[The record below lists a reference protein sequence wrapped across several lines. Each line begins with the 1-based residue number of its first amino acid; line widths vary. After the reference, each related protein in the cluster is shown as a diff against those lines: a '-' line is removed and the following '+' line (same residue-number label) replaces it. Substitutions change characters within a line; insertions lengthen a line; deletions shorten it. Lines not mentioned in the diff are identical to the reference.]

1 MRVRSFEELMLL
13 PEGAAVARHLDGVT
27 WNRVRW
33 FLAGFLLAA
42 VVVASISSPETAPLA
57 FWAAVADAAL
67 LAGFFTVR
75 NTRPV
80 EEAFRPVVAVL
91 VALQFAATLLWASDA
106 ELVLVVALL
115 PFPALLLLLRFRPGE
130 CALVVATLT
139 AGTFAWHVG
148 YGEPASR
155 AALLALAVAGPAAA
169 AAVGSQRLTASRRKE
184 FLERWH
190 RAVTRERERLRLR
203 GELADARKIQL
214 SMLPAGEPRIE
225 WLELSGTCVPAAE
238 VGGDYYDYI
247 DLGREAWTL
256 VMADVAGHGVASG
269 LLLAG
274 LRSSLYVLQ
283 EELRSPAAVLER
295 LNAMVRASVRMRTF
309 VTVSLAVLDRSGG
322 DQGRLRLSSAG
333 HPPGLLWRAAEGAVV
348 EVGLPAPPLGTRLPA
363 VYEDVDLE
371 LGPGDVLLLYTDG
384 LVEAID
390 FRAESY
396 GFERLER
403 AFARAARAGEAR
415 EVRTHLLED
424 VSHFKGSTPQADDL
438 SIVVARYRPERAGR
452 G

>member
-1 MRVRSFEELMLL
+1 MRARSFEELMLL
-13 PEGAAVARHLDGVT
+13 PERAAVARHLDGIT
-27 WNRVRW
+27 WTRVRW
-33 FLAGFLLAA
+33 FLAGYLVAA
-42 VVVASISSPETAPLA
+42 VVVALSSSPEADPLA

-67 LAGFFTVR
+67 LAAFFAVR

-80 EEAFRPVVAVL
+80 EEAFRPVVASL
-91 VALQFAATLLWASDA
+91 TALQFAATVLWASQP
-106 ELVLVVALL
+106 EPVLVIALL
-115 PFPALLLLLRFRPGE
+115 PFPALLLLVRFRPGE
-130 CALVVATLT
+130 CTLVVATLA
-139 AGTFAWHVG
+139 AGTFAWHLAH
-148 YGEPASR
+148 GETASR
-155 AALLALAVAGPAAA
+155 STLLALAVTGPAAA
-169 AAVGSQRLTASRRKE
+169 AAVGSQRTTQRRRKE
-184 FLERWH
+184 FLQRWH

-214 SMLPAGEPRIE
+214 SMLPAGEPRID

-247 DLGREAWTL
+247 DLGGGSWTL

-283 EELRSPAAVLER
+283 DELRSPAAVLDR

-322 DQGRLRLSSAG
+322 GPGCLRLASAG
-333 HPPGLLWRAAEGAVV
+333 HPPGLLWRATEGAVM

-363 VYEDVDLE
+363 RYQEVDLE
-371 LGPGDVLLLYTDG
+371 LGSGDVLLLYTDG
-384 LVEAID
+384 LVEATD

-396 GFERLER
+396 GFDRLEQ
-403 AFARAARAGEAR
+403 AFARAAGAGEAR

-424 VSHFKGSTPQADDL
+424 VSHFKGSTPQVDDL
-438 SIVVARYRPERAGR
+438 SIVVARCRPGAAG
-452 G
+452 GN